1 MAICRS
7 VFTAL
12 FCSAWPSA
20 AWTAF
25 KFVYKFAPEQDGPE
39 ILKQCSPI
47 SKTQRPKIS
56 VPAKRSPSAGADSD
70 DQTASTVK
78 PLKRKRKVKNTKK
91 PKKSKPRPTSS
102 EDEVDHS
109 EVEDEKPLL
118 EISGHLFL
126 EMTTLVPVG
135 RGRGKQPST
144 VTQSTQCDA
153 FIFTNRNSFNDL
165 VKMLAVAA
173 QISAESLTLSQLHWK
188 YEAPARGERKLVSNE
203 VSFKVMMK
211 SIEKKKRDAVVF
223 FYLPKPI
230 PCKEVCYMYLHLILL
245 TTDSAFLDTQPPIIS
260 TNQNHTGLSEY
271 DEVATGHPSGSES
284 IKAQLIHDL
293 FIFST

>member
-1 MAICRS
+1 MLGLQQRMKSMTTPCSHKLTRRLRTSLSHNQQGNVAVCRS

-20 AWTAF
+20 AQTAF
-25 KFVYKFAPEQDGPE
+25 KFIYEFAPEQDGPE

-56 VPAKRSPSAGADSD
+56 VPVKRSPSAGADLD

-78 PLKRKRKVKNTKK
+78 PLKWKRKVKNTKK

-109 EVEDEKPLL
+109 EVEDKKPLL

-126 EMTTLVPVG
+126 ETTTLVPAG

-144 VTQSTQCDA
+144 VTQSMQCDT

-165 VKMLAVAA
+165 GKMLAVAA
-173 QISAESLTLSQLHWK
+173 QMSAESLTLSWLHWK

-203 VSFKVMMK
+203 VGFKAMMK
-211 SIEKKKRDAVVF
+211 SIEKKKGDAVVF

-230 PCKEVCYMYLHLILL
+230 PCKEVCYIYSHLILL
-245 TTDSAFLDTQPPIIS
+245 TT
-260 TNQNHTGLSEY
+260 Y
-271 DEVATGHPSGSES
+271 Y
-284 IKAQLIHDL
+284 
-293 FIFST
+293 